1 MICVNVSHALK
12 SQPRC
17 DRRESPWEHA
27 TYERTAQFDV
37 FHAIEIGGDNA
48 AMTARLPDSPPAQLT
63 PWQASLDLRFARR
76 QGEHT
81 GTILAASRH
90 EGPLRIQKAL
100 FPEGR
105 EICHAIVLHPPAG
118 ICGGDHL
125 HIDIGVGAE
134 AQALLTTPGAGKW
147 YRSAAPR
154 YPLAEQVV
162 NLKVSRGGTAEW
174 LPQESIV
181 FAGAQARMQ
190 TTVELEAG
198 ARYIGIEMLCLG
210 RRASGETF
218 SRGALQLA
226 TDIHLDGV
234 PLWRERGRIEGGST
248 LLDSPIG
255 LAGFSVC
262 STIIA
267 AGADV
272 DAESLAACRQAVS
285 VEAGAQYGVT
295 AMPNLFVGR
304 YLGHSSEAARAW
316 FVELWHALRPVFIG
330 RDMVVPRIWNT

>member
-1 MICVNVSHALK
+1 
-12 SQPRC
+12 
-17 DRRESPWEHA
+17 
-27 TYERTAQFDV
+27 
-37 FHAIEIGGDNA
+37 
-48 AMTARLPDSPPAQLT
+48 MTARLPEPMPAQVT
-63 PWQASLDLRFARR
+63 PWQASLALRFARR
-76 QGEHT
+76 ET
-81 GTILAASRH
+81 DTILAANRH

-100 FPEGR
+100 YPEGR
-105 EICHAIVLHPPAG
+105 DVCHAIVLHPPAG
-118 ICGGDHL
+118 ICGGDRL
-125 HIDIGVGAE
+125 HIDVEVGAE

-147 YRSAAPR
+147 YRSAGAM
-154 YPLAEQVV
+154 AEQVE

-190 TTVELEAG
+190 TTVELEEG
-198 ARYIGIEMLCLG
+198 ARYIGVETLCLG

-226 TDIHLDGV
+226 TDIRLDGK
-234 PLWRERGRIEGGST
+234 PLWRERGRIEGGSA

-262 STIIA
+262 STVIA
-267 AGADV
+267 AGAEV
-272 DAESLAACRQAVS
+272 DAETLAACRQATP
-285 VEAGAQYGVT
+285 VEAGAQWGVT

-316 FVELWHALRPVFIG
+316 LVELWRALRPAFIG
-330 RDMVVPRIWNT
+330 REMVVPRIWNT